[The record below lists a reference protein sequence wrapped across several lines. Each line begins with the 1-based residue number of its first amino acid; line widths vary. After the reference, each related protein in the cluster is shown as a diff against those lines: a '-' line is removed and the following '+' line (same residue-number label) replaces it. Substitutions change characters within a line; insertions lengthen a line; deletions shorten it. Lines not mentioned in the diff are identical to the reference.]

1 MTFAF
6 YGEIEF
12 PAIRNR
18 AKITIRKF
26 SKVKTECSWKK
37 LTDTASVT
45 LPRKVKDFDRYKVN
59 DIFQAGDP
67 VIIKLGYDGDLFEE
81 LSGYIFK
88 ITTGVPI
95 EITLEN
101 EMYMLKRETVSIS
114 KASCTLKQLL
124 NEIAPG
130 YTVLCDNTA
139 IGSVRYS
146 KKLVSEILDDLKSKM
161 GLYTYFRGKT
171 LVCGRTSIDGGKRVK
186 VVLEKQAQ
194 ETLKEKNIEQVYVRL
209 ESLQRNGKMLK
220 GEKGE
225 KKGNTINIKQPN
237 LTKIEIQKIVDDTY
251 DKATKPGLDGDL
263 TLFGTPR
270 LEHGM
275 VVDLK
280 SMLYPE
286 KDGAYYIDSVTKTVE
301 IGQGYR
307 QVAKL
312 GDKTS

>member
-12 PAIRNR
+12 PASRNR
-18 AKITIRKF
+18 GKVIIRRF
-26 SKVKTECSWKK
+26 SKVKIETSWKK
-37 LTDTASVT
+37 LTDTATIV

-67 VIIKLGYDGDLFEE
+67 VIIRLGYGDLFDEFT
-81 LSGYIFK
+81 GYIFK
-88 ITTGVPI
+88 VTTGVPI
-95 EITLEN
+95 EFTLED
-101 EMYMLKRETVSIS
+101 EMYMLKRETVSVS
-114 KASCTLKQLL
+114 KASCSLKELI

-130 YTVLCDNTA
+130 YTVQCDDSA

-186 VVLEKQAQ
+186 VSLEKQAQ
-194 ETLKEKNIEQVYVRL
+194 ETLKERNVEQVYVRL
-209 ESLQRNGKMLK
+209 ESLQKNGKMLK
-220 GEKGE
+220 GDKGE
-225 KKGNTINIKQPN
+225 KKGNTITIKQPN
-237 LTKIEIQKIVDDTY
+237 LTKVEIERVVNDAY
-251 DKATKPGLDGDL
+251 DKATKPGLSGDL
-263 TLFGTPR
+263 TLFGVPR
-270 LEHGM
+270 VQHGM
-275 VVDLK
+275 IVDL
-280 SMLYPE
+280 SSIIYPE
-286 KDGAYYIDSVTKTVE
+286 KDGAYYIDSVIKEVDTKT
-301 IGQGYR
+301 YR